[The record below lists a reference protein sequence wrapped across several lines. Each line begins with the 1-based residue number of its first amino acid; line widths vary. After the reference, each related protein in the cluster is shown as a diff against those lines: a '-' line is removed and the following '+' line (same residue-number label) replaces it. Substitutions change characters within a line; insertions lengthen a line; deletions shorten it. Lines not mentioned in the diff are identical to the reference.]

1 MAFLKT
7 LDSKFFHTE
16 IPYKPMGKHVHLL
29 MIRVTDSSPLF
40 QTQNSGSNAVSFSGC
55 LSNAT

>member
-29 MIRVTDSSPLF
+29 TIRVTDSSPPF
-40 QTQNSGSNAVSFSGC
+40 QPQNSGSNAVSLSGSM
-55 LSNAT
+55 SNAT